1 MRPLASAAPLL
12 AALALAAAAPAPA
25 HAAETEPDPLLPP
38 PGRCAHESDPSAH
51 HRLQRLALHC
61 LLRGVR
67 ARAGLPPLR
76 SSTTLRHSAT
86 YKARRIAACRVFTHN
101 PCGDALAKPFLEAH
115 VTRRGKWIVG
125 EDLAWGVG
133 DDASPRT
140 IVAAW
145 LDSPTHREVL
155 LDRKMTH
162 VGVRRRRLRMRGA
175 PVGAVVWVAHLGHRA
190 AA

>member
-1 MRPLASAAPLL
+1 MRPLAPAAPVL
-12 AALALAAAAPAPA
+12 AALALCGAAPSAS
-25 HAAETEPDPLLPP
+25 AAGETDPLLPP
-38 PGRCAHESDPSAH
+38 AGRCAHESDPGAH

-67 ARAGLPPLR
+67 RRDDLRPLR
-76 SSTTLRHSAT
+76 SSAALRHSAT
-86 YKARRIAACRVFTHN
+86 FKARRIAACRVFTHN
-101 PCGDALAKPFLEAH
+101 PCGDALAKPFLEAQ

-133 DDASPRT
+133 EDASPRA

-145 LDSPTHREVL
+145 LASPTHRRVL

>member
-1 MRPLASAAPLL
+1 VRPLVPAAPVL
-12 AALALAAAAPAPA
+12 AALALCGAATPASAAALD
-25 HAAETEPDPLLPP
+25 PDPLLPP
-38 PGRCAHESDPSAH
+38 PGRCAHENEPDAH

-67 ARAGLPPLR
+67 RRDDLRALR

-115 VTRRGKWIVG
+115 VARRGKWIVG

-133 DDASPRT
+133 EEASPRAT
-140 IVAAW
+140 VAAW
-145 LDSPTHREVL
+145 LDSPTHRAVL

-175 PVGAVVWVAHLGHRA
+175 PVGAVVWVAHVGHRA